1 MPRRNRK
8 VQDRLTALQPA
19 ESEAPITLFGI
30 RAMYEASGGE
40 ELNCTINAYCRTRVF
55 EFPGIDFQPEED
67 EPHHTIYKS
76 HQVQASVVADL
87 VHYFENSTSSNHY
100 AISPSLRHLVGKT
113 DQKIRSQQKGR
124 IPVFLVVEEFGSLKP
139 TEMLK
144 GECNTWDE
152 MMDRDGKREP
162 RLKGGRE
169 GEQFITAWATADG
182 AWPDLPNNQ
191 KVVNVILAGVR
202 VCQETLEP
210 IRKYVDSDCLVTD
223 NGKFVAMMRPSM
235 SARASVTTPMDKTE
249 YRERISDITRGI
261 AALEQDIGTP
271 HIALLVNS
279 MYIDERKDDAYER
292 LHYLRLWQSLAET
305 GSRHLGYQGNIRNDC
320 VVVAGQHS
328 LAELTEHRDDV
339 AHWWTDNIDQNIL
352 ADLQR
357 TINRLLHNTYF

>member
-1 MPRRNRK
+1 M
-8 VQDRLTALQPA
+8 
-19 ESEAPITLFGI
+19 S
-30 RAMYEASGGE
+30 
-40 ELNCTINAYCRTRVF
+40 
-55 EFPGIDFQPEED
+55 
-67 EPHHTIYKS
+67 
-76 HQVQASVVADL
+76 
-87 VHYFENSTSSNHY
+87 
-100 AISPSLRHLVGKT
+100 
-113 DQKIRSQQKGR
+113 
-124 IPVFLVVEEFGSLKP
+124 VFLVVEEFDSLKP

-152 MMDRDGKREP
+152 MMDRDGKRVP

-169 GEQFITAWATADG
+169 GERFITAWATADG
-182 AWPDLPNNQ
+182 AWPELPSNQ
-191 KVVNVILAGVR
+191 QTANTILAGVR
-202 VCQETLEP
+202 VGQGTEGP
-210 IRKYVDSDCLVTD
+210 IRKCVDSDCLVTD

-235 SARASVTTPMDKTE
+235 SARASVTKVMDKTE
-249 YRERISDITRGI
+249 YRDRMSEITRGI
-261 AALEQDIGTP
+261 AALEQDISTP

-305 GSRHLGYQGNIRNDC
+305 GSRHLGYQGNIRKDC
-320 VVVAGQHS
+320 VVVAGQRS